1 MKVEPR
7 RTTRTRPTSRSVVAI
22 SIILACAL
30 LAALAHAAV
39 PDPQAHLVL
48 FFRARPPDSL
58 LERNF
63 IELASD
69 LRGFVDSGYPPAGIV
84 TDASVRYG
92 VTEVHQATLLDS
104 TDSRRQ
110 PRSRSPGTYVLE
122 FDPVYK
128 VCARVYSVKI
138 GERSRTVTYID
149 AHDGKAYDFPLRT
162 SRPFRIHRVEINP
175 VNVMRDLWE
184 DWHRKR
190 G

>member
-1 MKVEPR
+1 MRPCRIPKRIWCYFSVR
-7 RTTRTRPTSRSVVAI
+7 GRPT
-22 SIILACAL
+22 ACWSGTSSS
-30 LAALAHAAV
+30 
-39 PDPQAHLVL
+39 
-48 FFRARPPDSL
+48 SL
-58 LERNF
+58 
-63 IELASD
+63 SD

-92 VTEVHQATLLDS
+92 VAEVHQATLLDS

-138 GERSRTVTYID
+138 GGRSRTVTYID

-175 VNVMRDLWE
+175 VNVLRDLWE
-184 DWHRKR
+184 DWHRKH